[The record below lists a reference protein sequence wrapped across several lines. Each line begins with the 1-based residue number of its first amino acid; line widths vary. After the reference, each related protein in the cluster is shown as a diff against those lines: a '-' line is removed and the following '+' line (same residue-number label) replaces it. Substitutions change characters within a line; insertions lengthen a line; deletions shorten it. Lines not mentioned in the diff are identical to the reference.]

1 MDNIFDRTIGL
12 FGEDNYKKL
21 ENKTIAIIGLGGVGG
36 TAFEALVR
44 TGIKN
49 FVICDFDKVDSTN
62 LNRQIL
68 FTYDDIG
75 KSKVECA
82 IKRAKSINPEVN
94 VIGIETKINPEG
106 IKKLEGLKIDF
117 LVDAIDDVKAK
128 ILLTKFA
135 QDSDIPF
142 LMSLGMACRMK
153 VEDVTVTKLNRTTS
167 DPLAKK
173 IRYEAKEAGLDLS
186 KINVVF
192 SKEERMT
199 DGVKLN
205 SIMFT
210 PSAAGLNIA
219 SYVVSYF
226 IYK

>member
-12 FGEDNYKKL
+12 FGQENFDKL
-21 ENKTIAIIGLGGVGG
+21 KDKTIAIIGLGGVGG
-36 TAFEALVR
+36 TAFEALLR
-44 TGIKN
+44 TGVKN
-49 FVICDFDKVDSTN
+49 FVICDFDKVDATN

-68 FTYDDIG
+68 YTYEDIG

-82 IKRAKSINPEVN
+82 TLRAKAINPEVN
-94 VIGIETKINPEG
+94 VIG
-106 IKKLEGLKIDF
+106 LEAKMDEESVTSLANLKIDF
-117 LVDAIDDVKAK
+117 LVDAIDDVNAK
-128 ILLTKFA
+128 ILLAKFA
-135 QDSDIPF
+135 QDNNIPF

-153 VEDVTVTKLNRTTS
+153 VEDVTITKLNRTTN

-173 IRYEAKEAGLDLS
+173 IRYEAKKAGLDIS
-186 KINVVF
+186 KFEVVF
-192 SKEERMT
+192 SKEPRMT
-199 DGVKLN
+199 EGVKLN
-205 SIMFT
+205 SVMFA